1 MHVHVRVPG
10 ISVAGG
16 GAGGAGAAAGG
27 VAGLEVS

>member
-1 MHVHVRVPG
+1 MHAHVHVPG

-16 GAGGAGAAAGG
+16 GAGGAGGG